1 MIAHPHDFETLRI
14 EREEKEAIESMC
26 KLTND
31 LKSVLQEKQYTKAK
45 KELCKIQKILSNF
58 ILDEGIMTPKD
69 FLKFLKDDAIIE
81 SINNNNVQ
89 PVTINFLGKTVN
101 INNNADNFEALTT
114 FIETVAKNQE

>member
-45 KELCKIQKILSNF
+45 KALCKIQKILSNF

-89 PVTINFLGKTVN
+89 PVTINFMGKTVN
-101 INNNADNFEALTT
+101 IDNFEALTT